1 MWERVGPWLPRG
13 HSDSPAFSYTNK
25 GDLVMEAL
33 LEKIQSRGQEGG
45 FSTSCEAELQELM
58 KQIDIMVAN
67 ERSEWKGQTQA
78 LETCLDIRHQEL
90 NSLRNLLDQKHKEV
104 GMLHQQMEELNKT
117 KQEMAV
123 EYKQELK
130 KLQEELTKLKKGYE
144 KLQKKQI
151 KESRG
156 STKNHKEDATELERL
171 NGKIEEFRQ
180 KSLEWEK
187 QRVIYQQQVV
197 SLEAQRKAL
206 AEQSE
211 IFQAQL
217 TNRKQKL
224 ESVEISSQSEIQHL
238 TSKLERANDTICANE
253 LEIERLNMRVNDL
266 VGANMTLLKEQQ
278 RLEEELRHTEKL
290 LKVLQGEKKDLE
302 VTIRSQEDFIS
313 DSIIQK
319 EKLQNKLTNVA
330 KNLHSTEL
338 IRSLEVSFQ
347 ENISSSKGQMDLE
360 NVFSQ
365 LDFPQTNE
373 ELLQA
378 EVSRL
383 EGSLG
388 SVSATCKQ
396 LNQEL
401 VEKYGDLKAMED
413 SNNQFKMEI
422 KKLKEQILQNEQTY
436 NCALEGMKMEIS
448 KLTQELHQRDITIAS
463 VGGSSSKMEQQLK
476 SEMEKAETKALEHRD
491 VLTQLEALRL
501 ENKQLSETL
510 ANLECGPI
518 GEMEVPLTEIQDS
531 YIKAINNLATE
542 NQQLKRDLIETK
554 SRLKGS
560 ANVSQDNY
568 ERVFIETHSI
578 LPELKNSE
586 DRRSHELQHSQYEET
601 EKLQNYKGELG
612 GVNIS
617 QLSVG
622 MNPMSNGAL
631 IGLSPHST
639 YSSTFSMTSDFFM
652 PLTIDINEANFSD
665 SMSESDGVINHQE
678 EFLSLQPLSTS
689 PISSLATRFLEEEE
703 LRSHHILERLDAHIA
718 ELKRE
723 SERTVRQFTN
733 LK

>member
-1 MWERVGPWLPRG
+1 MDYYMSSFTDLSLPQELGPLDQSVTWALG
-13 HSDSPAFSYTNK
+13 EVIYTNK

-338 IRSLEVSFQ
+338 I
-347 ENISSSKGQMDLE
+347 
-360 NVFSQ
+360 
-365 LDFPQTNE
+365 
-373 ELLQA
+373 
-378 EVSRL
+378 
-383 EGSLG
+383 SLG

>member
-1 MWERVGPWLPRG
+1 MAPPGSSANPIVSDQSRG
-13 HSDSPAFSYTNK
+13 DW
-25 GDLVMEAL
+25 VMEAL
-33 LEKIQSRGQEGG
+33 LEGIQSRGQGGG
-45 FSTSCEAELQELM
+45 FLTSCEPELQELM
-58 KQIDIMVAN
+58 KQIDIMVAH
-67 ERSEWKGQTQA
+67 ERSEWEGQTQA
-78 LETCLDIRHQEL
+78 LKTCLDIRQQEL

-104 GMLHQQMEELNKT
+104 GMLHQQMEELDKT
-117 KQEMAV
+117 KQEMAI

-130 KLQEELTKLKKGYE
+130 KLQEELTRLKKGYE

-151 KESRG
+151 KECRG
-156 STKNHKEDATELERL
+156 GTKNHREDPSEMERL

-187 QRVIYQQQVV
+187 QRLIYQQQVA

-211 IFQAQL
+211 IIQAQL

-253 LEIERLNMRVNDL
+253 LEIERLNIRVNDL
-266 VGANMTLLKEQQ
+266 VGTNMTLLKEQQ

-290 LKVLQGEKKDLE
+290 LKVLQGEKKELE
-302 VTIRSQEDFIS
+302 ATVRSQEDFING
-313 DSIIQK
+313 SIIQK
-319 EKLQNKLTNVA
+319 EKLQNKFTNVA

-338 IRSLEVSFQ
+338 IRSLEVSLQ
-347 ENISSSKGQMDLE
+347 EKVSPSKGQMDLE

-365 LDFPQTNE
+365 LDFPQTSE
-373 ELLQA
+373 ELLHA

-396 LNQEL
+396 LSQEL
-401 VEKYGDLKAMED
+401 VEKYGDLKVMED
-413 SNNQFKMEI
+413 SNNQYKMEI

-448 KLTQELHQRDITIAS
+448 KLTRELHQRDIAIAS
-463 VGGSSSKMEQQLK
+463 VSGSSSEMERQLR
-476 SEMEKAETKALEHRD
+476 SELEKAETKAMDHRD
-491 VLTQLEALRL
+491 ILTQLEALRL

-510 ANLECGPI
+510 ANMESGPI
-518 GEMEVPLTEIQDS
+518 GEMEVPLTEIRDS

-542 NQQLKRDLIETK
+542 NQQLKRDLIEIK
-554 SRLKGS
+554 SRLEGS
-560 ANVSQDNY
+560 SAHVSQDNY
-568 ERVFIETHSI
+568 ERVFSETHSI

-586 DRRSHELQHSQYEET
+586 YRRTHDLQHSQHEET
-601 EKLQNYKGELG
+601 EKLQNHYKGELG
-612 GVNIS
+612 ALNIPH
-617 QLSVG
+617 LSVG
-622 MNPMSNGAL
+622 MNPVSTAL
-631 IGLSPHST
+631 IGLSPQIST
-639 YSSTFSMTSDFFM
+639 YSSTFSLTSDFFM
-652 PLTIDINEANFSD
+652 PMAIDVNEANFSD
-665 SMSESDGVINHQE
+665 SMSESDAAINHQE
-678 EFLSLQPLSTS
+678 EFLSLRPLPTS
-689 PISSLATRFLEEEE
+689 PISSIATRFLEEEE

-723 SERTVRQFTN
+723 SERTVRQFSN

>member
-1 MWERVGPWLPRG
+1 M
-13 HSDSPAFSYTNK
+13 SYENR

-33 LEKIQSRGQEGG
+33 LEGIQSQGQGGG
-45 FSTSCEAELQELM
+45 FLTSCEAELQELM
-58 KQIDIMVAN
+58 KQIDIMVAHKK
-67 ERSEWKGQTQA
+67 SEWEGQTQA
-78 LETCLDIRHQEL
+78 LETCLDIRQQEL
-90 NSLRNLLDQKHKEV
+90 KSLRDLLDQKHKEV
-104 GMLHQQMEELNKT
+104 GMLHQQMEELDKT
-117 KQEMAV
+117 KQEMAI

-130 KLQEELTKLKKGYE
+130 KLQEELTRLKKGYE

-151 KESRG
+151 RESRG
-156 STKNHKEDATELERL
+156 GTKSHREDSSEMERL

-187 QRVIYQQQVV
+187 QRMIYQQQVV

-211 IFQAQL
+211 IIQAQL

-266 VGANMTLLKEQQ
+266 VGSNMTLLKEQQ

-290 LKVLQGEKKDLE
+290 LKVLQGEKKELE
-302 VTIRSQEDFIS
+302 VTVRSQEDFIN

-319 EKLQNKLTNVA
+319 EKLQNKLTNIA
-330 KNLHSTEL
+330 KNLHSTEF
-338 IRSLEVSFQ
+338 IRSLEVNLQ
-347 ENISSSKGQMDLE
+347 EKVSSSKSQMDLE

-365 LDFPQTNE
+365 LDFPQTSE

-396 LNQEL
+396 LSQEL
-401 VEKYGDLKAMED
+401 VEKYGDLKVMEE
-413 SNNQFKMEI
+413 SNNQYKMEI

-436 NCALEGMKMEIS
+436 NCALDGMKMEIS
-448 KLTQELHQRDITIAS
+448 RLTRELHQRDIAIAS
-463 VGGSSSKMEQQLK
+463 VSESSSEVEQPLR
-476 SEMEKAETKALEHRD
+476 SELEKAETKAMDHRD
-491 VLTQLEALRL
+491 ILTQLEALRL

-510 ANLECGPI
+510 MNMESGPT
-518 GEMEVPLTEIQDS
+518 GEMEIPLTEIRDS

-554 SRLKGS
+554 SRLEGS
-560 ANVSQDNY
+560 AHVSQDNY
-568 ERVFIETHSI
+568 ERVFNETHRI
-578 LPELKNSE
+578 LSELKNSE
-586 DRRSHELQHSQYEET
+586 YRRTHELQHGQHEET
-601 EKLQNYKGELG
+601 EKLQNHYQGELG
-612 GVNIS
+612 ALNIPH
-617 QLSVG
+617 LSVG
-622 MNPMSNGAL
+622 MNHVSSAL
-631 IGLSPHST
+631 IGLSPQIST
-639 YSSTFSMTSDFFM
+639 YSSAFSLTSDFFM
-652 PLTIDINEANFSD
+652 PMAVDVNEANFSD
-665 SMSESDGVINHQE
+665 SMSESDAAINHQE
-678 EFLSLQPLSTS
+678 EFLPLRPLPTS
-689 PISSLATRFLEEEE
+689 PISSIATRFLEEEE
-703 LRSHHILERLDAHIA
+703 LRSHHILQRLDAHIA

>member
-1 MWERVGPWLPRG
+1 M
-13 HSDSPAFSYTNK
+13 SYQNR

-33 LEKIQSRGQEGG
+33 LEGIQRRGQGGG
-45 FSTSCEAELQELM
+45 FLTSCEAELQELM
-58 KQIDIMVAN
+58 KQIDIMVAHK
-67 ERSEWKGQTQA
+67 RSEWEGQTQA
-78 LETCLDIRHQEL
+78 LETCLDIRQQEL
-90 NSLRNLLDQKHKEV
+90 ISLRDLLDQKHKEV
-104 GMLHQQMEELNKT
+104 GMLHQQMEELDKT
-117 KQEMAV
+117 KQEMAI

-130 KLQEELTKLKKGYE
+130 KLQEELTRLKKGYE

-151 KESRG
+151 KESRSG
-156 STKNHKEDATELERL
+156 TKNHREDPSEMERL

-187 QRVIYQQQVV
+187 QRVIYQQQVA

-211 IFQAQL
+211 IIQAQL

-253 LEIERLNMRVNDL
+253 LEIERLNIRVNDL
-266 VGANMTLLKEQQ
+266 VGTNMTLLKEQQ

-290 LKVLQGEKKDLE
+290 LKVLQGEKKELE
-302 VTIRSQEDFIS
+302 VTVRSQEDFINGS
-313 DSIIQK
+313 VIQK
-319 EKLQNKLTNVA
+319 EKLQNKFTNVA

-338 IRSLEVSFQ
+338 IRSLEVSLQ
-347 ENISSSKGQMDLE
+347 EKVSSSKGQMDLE

-365 LDFPQTNE
+365 LDFPQSSE

-388 SVSATCKQ
+388 SVSTTCKQ
-396 LNQEL
+396 LSQEL
-401 VEKYGDLKAMED
+401 AEKYGDLKAMED
-413 SNNQFKMEI
+413 SNNQYKMEI

-448 KLTQELHQRDITIAS
+448 KLTQELHQRDIAIAS
-463 VGGSSSKMEQQLK
+463 VSGSSSEVERHLR
-476 SEMEKAETKALEHRD
+476 SELEKAEIKAVDHRD
-491 VLTQLEALRL
+491 ILTQLEALRL

-510 ANLECGPI
+510 VNMESGPI
-518 GEMEVPLTEIQDS
+518 GEMEIPLTEIRDS

-542 NQQLKRDLIETK
+542 NQQLKRDLIEIK
-554 SRLKGS
+554 SRLEGS
-560 ANVSQDNY
+560 AHVSQDNY
-568 ERVFIETHSI
+568 DRVFNETHSI

-586 DRRSHELQHSQYEET
+586 YRRTHELQHSQHEEI
-601 EKLQNYKGELG
+601 EKLQNHYKGELG
-612 GVNIS
+612 ALNIPH
-617 QLSVG
+617 LSVG
-622 MNPMSNGAL
+622 MNPVSSAL
-631 IGLSPHST
+631 IGLSPQIST
-639 YSSTFSMTSDFFM
+639 YSSAFSLTSDFFM
-652 PLTIDINEANFSD
+652 PMAIDVNEANFSD
-665 SMSESDGVINHQE
+665 SMSESDAATNHQE
-678 EFLSLQPLSTS
+678 EFLSLRPLPTS
-689 PISSLATRFLEEEE
+689 PISSIATRFLEEEE

-733 LK
+733 PK